1 MDFVDNNIQK
11 VQVQPED
18 QVYARNED
26 IKVYGKLVSMSTEN
40 IVADSEQ
47 IWDEALKKNQSDINS
62 QTQSKFGEYLP
73 LTGGDIDGNLYVYGT
88 VGLNGPLTLGD
99 SLHIEENGFVFE
111 GKNNESLTINSN
123 GLTYAFSENVSN
135 GFNVVN
141 GDARLN
147 SLSVISKDDEEK
159 YISHIKPGGLTINDG
174 DNIARFTSTSVE
186 LQGGNETH
194 IIANKIITD
203 KILMQENKQELSY
216 RISIAPSGIIMDQ
229 GGSKRHQTIIMQ
241 SGITTDGYF
250 RLKNGTDQDV
260 LLGDGSTTGK
270 LVKDITV
277 NQATAT
283 KKNTL
288 TIMAQFIDTTAI
300 GTELPGATIES
311 AGVMTAA
318 DKKALDNIPNTYA
331 NKNEAI
337 KNITI
342 TQNEYTSG
350 IEMFYD
356 YAGRMPGEM
365 YAIDNATSTVD
376 GLMSSED
383 KVKLDNVAKT
393 YLPLSGG
400 TLTGTLRLNDIN
412 SDENGLDINNV
423 NGIQSVDQDK
433 VSTPEVWTTN
443 GNSIPL
449 NIANGI
455 AKLDQNGNIPLKNL
469 GNIDT
474 QIALVVDKLPT
485 TDIKTNKIYLV
496 RKNETGK
503 DNAYIEYVYI
513 NNSWEKFGEYTPS
526 IDLSEYSLK
535 SQTVSQAAFVANSGN
550 TQLQLTNANGSKSSV
565 YVPIAETPGV
575 SSSGHLT
582 SGQNGFMSVSDK
594 VKLNGIAESANNYVL
609 KKATASDLGG
619 IKIGFTE
626 NSSSKNYPVTL
637 DLNDKAYVHVPWTDT
652 QTDISNCV
660 KTDQSSTINADVTV
674 NGKISS
680 TDADIV
686 IDSGILILH
695 GGSNGINFTGDDD
708 STYIA
713 ASGGK
718 SNEYFAADGSIQTIP
733 NSYLPLSGGTVT
745 GGITVNGAINT
756 KSNITTDDTVTA
768 KGFVS
773 KTEKNPHEVWA
784 CNGGSI
790 NLKTLIAGTAVYVH
804 GSIVESIAG
813 SINQT
818 ATIDDPDAIIFNKA
832 TGSFVAKKNNGYYR
846 YWRASDNLLISDSDK
861 YGFFTTKLG
870 TVPYH
875 KQLYMFANDNVNIY
889 IANNTGSV
897 PILDIYIN

>member
-40 IVADSEQ
+40 VVADSEQ
-47 IWDEALKKNQSDINS
+47 IWDEVLKKNQSDINS
-62 QTQSKFGEYLP
+62 VTQSKFGEYLP
-73 LTGGDIDGNLYVYGT
+73 LAGGRIDGDLGVTGR
-88 VGLNGPLTLGD
+88 VDLGGPLEIGLGINARTITVDDGNNSANFTPTSIELGLGD
-99 SLHIEENGFVFE
+99 SNDETHVTA
-111 GKNNESLTINSN
+111 KTINTN
-123 GLTYAFSENVSN
+123 KVFLTQKKAQGTVTVDTSITPNLI
-135 GFNVVN
+135 
-141 GDARLN
+141 RL
-147 SLSVISKDDEEK
+147 
-159 YISHIKPGGLTINDG
+159 HQTPGRVTTIQP
-174 DNIARFTSTSVE
+174 T
-186 LQGGNETH
+186 
-194 IIANKIITD
+194 
-203 KILMQENKQELSY
+203 
-216 RISIAPSGIIMDQ
+216 GIISPMFQ
-229 GGSKRHQTIIMQ
+229 LVG
-241 SGITTDGYF
+241 
-250 RLKNGTDQDV
+250 GTDQNV
-260 LLGDGSTTGK
+260 LLGDGTTTGK
-270 LVKDITV
+270 LVKNIRV
-277 NQATAT
+277 NQDDNVD

-288 TIMAQFIDTTAI
+288 LLMLQYIDGTAL
-300 GTELPGATIES
+300 GTEFPAATKEL
-311 AGVMTAA
+311 AGLMTAA
-318 DKKALDNIPNTYA
+318 DKTKLDDIENTYL
-331 NKNEAI
+331 
-337 KNITI
+337 
-342 TQNEYTSG
+342 S
-350 IEMFYD
+350 
-356 YAGRMPGEM
+356 
-365 YAIDNATSTVD
+365 
-376 GLMSSED
+376 
-383 KVKLDNVAKT
+383 
-393 YLPLSGG
+393 LSGG

-412 SDENGLDINNV
+412 SNENGLDINNV

-496 RKNETGK
+496 RKNETGQN
-503 DNAYIEYVYI
+503 NAYIEYVYI

-535 SQTVSQAAFVANSGN
+535 SQTVSSAAFVANSGN

-575 SSSGHLT
+575 SSSGQLI

-594 VKLNGIAESANNYVL
+594 IKLNGIAESANNYVL

-660 KTDQSSTINADVTV
+660 KNNKDGIINGDLTV
-674 NGKISS
+674 NGNLS
-680 TDADIV
+680 TNDADIV
-686 IDSGILILH
+686 INSGKLELHSASDGIKFVDNEDSVYISTVN
-695 GGSNGINFTGDDD
+695 GS
-708 STYIA
+708 A
-713 ASGGK
+713 
-718 SNEYFAADGSIQTIP
+718 NEYFATDGSIQTIP

-745 GGITVNGAINT
+745 GGITVDGAINT
-756 KSNITTDDTVTA
+756 KSNITTDGTVTA

-773 KTEKNPHEVWA
+773 KTEKNNPHEVWA

-790 NLKTLIAGTAVYVH
+790 NLKTIIAATAVYVH
-804 GSIVESIAG
+804 GSIVKSIAG

-818 ATIDDPDAIIFNKA
+818 TTIDDPDAIIFNKA
-832 TGSFVAKKNNGYYR
+832 TGSFVAKKGNGYYK
-846 YWRASDNLLISDSDK
+846 YWATVDNLLISDSDR
-861 YGFFTTKLG
+861 YGTFTAKKG

-875 KQLYMFANDNVNIY
+875 NQLYRFANDNSNIY

-897 PILDIYIN
+897 PILDIYIY